1 MDRIMFFDQIKL
13 MLMKGE
19 ERNRIIEERIKEEKK
34 LIRSQIKILVLGNF
48 SFMFRHPTTNKDV
61 ILSRYKSTKS
71 NLIADE
77 KYHQH

>member
-48 SFMFRHPTTNKDV
+48 FHIQAP
-61 ILSRYKSTKS
+61 Y
-71 NLIADE
+71 
-77 KYHQH
+77 Y